1 MLFFPLPIIL
11 KKTRETRTD
20 MKKTRTKIVAT
31 IGKHNDTEF
40 IRSLYRAGA
49 GTFRL
54 NTAHQ
59 TPDETDVIIDR
70 IRDVSQNAA
79 ILIDTKGPEIRTVD
93 LEQPLAVKEG
103 DEVFVVPRGETMGE
117 LHFSVS
123 YDRFCEDMKRGTE
136 ILIDDGELSM
146 VIIDKKDHRLRCI
159 VNNDGEIKN
168 KKSVNVPNIPI
179 PLPSLTE
186 KDEEYIH
193 FAARKGIDFIA
204 HSFVRNKEDITAV
217 QKILDKY
224 DSPIKI
230 IAKIENKEGISN
242 LDEILDNC
250 HGVMVARGD
259 LGIELPAEEVP
270 IVQKKMIRKC
280 VKRRK
285 VVITATQMLH
295 SMINSPRPTRAEVS
309 DVANAVMDGTDAV
322 MLSGETAYGDYA
334 LEAVQTMAAIAGEME
349 NGMKPN
355 LKTGNVVKMHPV
367 RFQMIKSAVNV
378 AKKLHTQA
386 IIIQTDTG
394 RSARLISAF
403 RGKIPV
409 LALSPNPSV
418 VRQLALSFGVEAFL
432 LEQKD
437 TLDEMVSASV
447 EILLKADQIRNTD
460 LIMMVGSSPKN
471 SYVTNFLEV
480 GEASHFLG
488 GRE

>member
-1 MLFFPLPIIL
+1 MN
-11 KKTRETRTD
+11 
-20 MKKTRTKIVAT
+20 KTRTKIVAT
-31 IGKHNDTEF
+31 IGRQNDVEF

-59 TPDETDVIIDR
+59 TPDETEGMIDR
-70 IRDVSQNAA
+70 IREVSEKAA
-79 ILIDTKGPEIRTVD
+79 ILIDTKGPEIRTID
-93 LEQPLAVKEG
+93 LEPPLQIKEG
-103 DEVFVVPRGETMGE
+103 DEIYVIPRGETME
-117 LHFSVS
+117 EPHFSVS

-136 ILIDDGELSM
+136 ILIDDGEISM

-168 KKSVNVPNIPI
+168 KKSVNVPNMPI
-179 PLPSLTE
+179 SLPSLSE
-186 KDEEYIH
+186 KDEQYIH

-204 HSFVRNKEDITAV
+204 HSFVRNKEDLMAV

-230 IAKIENKEGISN
+230 IAKIENKEGIDN
-242 LDEILDNC
+242 LDEILDHC

-259 LGIELPAEEVP
+259 LGIELPAEDVP
-270 IVQKKMIRKC
+270 IVQKEMIRKC
-280 VKRRK
+280 VQRRR

-295 SMINSPRPTRAEVS
+295 SMIHNPRPTRAEVS

-334 LEAVQTMAAIAGEME
+334 LEAVQTMSAIVRQME
-349 NGMKPN
+349 NN
-355 LKTGNVVKMHPV
+355 IKTRQKKGKVVKMHPV
-367 RFQMIKSAVNV
+367 RFQMIKSAVKM

-386 IIIQTDTG
+386 IVIQTDTG

-403 RGKIPV
+403 RGTIPV
-409 LALSPNPSV
+409 LALSPSPTV
-418 VRQLALSFGVEAFL
+418 VRQLALSFGVEAYT

-447 EILLKADQIRNTD
+447 ETLLKEEAIRNTD

-480 GEASHFLG
+480 GEAAHFLG

>member
-1 MLFFPLPIIL
+1 M
-11 KKTRETRTD
+11 RN
-20 MKKTRTKIVAT
+20 TRTKIVAT
-31 IGKHNDTEF
+31 IGRNNDKAF
-40 IRSLYRAGA
+40 IEKLYKAGTS
-49 GTFRL
+49 TFRL

-59 TPDETDVIIDR
+59 TPDETDIIIDR
-70 IRDVSQNAA
+70 IREVSDKAA

-93 LEQPLAVKEG
+93 LETPLSVKEG
-103 DEVFVVPRGETMGE
+103 DEVYVVPRGTEGDKP
-117 LHFSVS
+117 HFSVS

-136 ILIDDGELSM
+136 ILIDDGELSL
-146 VIIDKKDHRLRCI
+146 VIIDRKDRRLRCI
-159 VNNDGEIKN
+159 VNNDGEIRN
-168 KKSVNVPNIPI
+168 RKSVNVPNIPI
-179 PLPSLTE
+179 PLPSLTQ
-186 KDEEYIH
+186 KDEEYIN
-193 FAARKGIDFIA
+193 FAAKKGIDFIA
-204 HSFVRNKEDITAV
+204 HSFVRNKEDVIAV

-242 LDEILDNC
+242 LDEILEHC

-270 IVQKKMIRKC
+270 IAQKKMIRKC
-280 VKRRK
+280 VEQRK

-295 SMINSPRPTRAEVS
+295 SMISNPRPTRAEVS

-334 LEAVQTMAAIAGEME
+334 LEAVQTMAAVARKME
-349 NGMKPN
+349 EQMKPN
-355 LKTGNVVKMHPV
+355 LKEGRVAKMHPV
-367 RFQMIKSAVNV
+367 RFELIRSAVKT
-378 AKKLHTQA
+378 ARKLHTQA
-386 IIIQTDTG
+386 IVIQTDTG
-394 RSARLISAF
+394 RSALLISAF

-409 LALSPNPSV
+409 LALSPHPAT
-418 VRQLALSFGVEAFL
+418 VRQLALSFGIEAFHID
-432 LEQKD
+432 QKE
-437 TLDEMVSASV
+437 TLDEMVSESV
-447 EILLKADQIRNTD
+447 KVLMNAGEVRNTD